1 MPNTPKTQTT
11 IFNSGDP
18 RQAFFAELS
27 NALYDKTVQE
37 LAEDQRLDILT
48 VRQRLLSLNHHVNS
62 VTEKLLNGN
71 TPLEL
76 DIHNGSWQSKQL
88 ASCRYNLNHDA
99 TTKWLLKNM
108 EMAQAL
114 PIYVGQKHKEF
125 FELDSIDK
133 IESNSKGQQRIR
145 MNKHGWFLLSG
156 ERDTEQAQKASDADY
171 LTRHLLKPT
180 KAIMSAACC
189 GHCWNYRNRTSPR
202 RLSLRELFLTTTINW
217 KNYKLLAVE

>member
-1 MPNTPKTQTT
+1 MSNTPKTQTT
-11 IFNSGDP
+11 IFNSGNP

-37 LAEDQRLDILT
+37 LAEDPRLDILT
-48 VRQRLLSLNHHVNS
+48 VRSRLLSLNHHVNS
-62 VTEKLLNGN
+62 ATEKLLNCD

-76 DIHNGSWQSKQL
+76 DVHNGSWQSKQP
-88 ASCRYNLNHDA
+88 ASCKHDSNSEA
-99 TTKWLLKNM
+99 TEKWLTKNM

-114 PIYVGQKHKEF
+114 PVYVGQKHKEF

-133 IESNSKGQQRIR
+133 IEPNSQGQQRIR
-145 MNKHGWFLLSG
+145 LNKHGWFLLTG
-156 ERDTEQAQKASDADY
+156 ERDPEQAAKASDDDY
-171 LTRHLLKPT
+171 VTRRLLKPSKT
-180 KAIMSAACC
+180 IMTSACC

-202 RLSLRELFLTTTINW
+202 RLSLRELFLSTTINW